1 MLLHDAVD
9 PGLPE
14 TLASQISEIA
24 ELSDGWLEGGGAK
37 IDQAVMK
44 RVAQLANVIGTS
56 DHPHVLI
63 FPRPDGGIQIE
74 WQEQEFEVEVLPD
87 GTEIAYAFAE
97 ERDDD
102 GERDFESSSHSAD
115 SVISWLYERGQWHR
129 KLDGQTW
136 FR

>member
-1 MLLHDAVD
+1 MFHYAVE

-24 ELSDGWLEGGGAK
+24 ELSNGWFEGGGAK
-37 IDQAVMK
+37 IDEAVMK
-44 RVAQLANVIGTS
+44 RVEQLANVIGTS
-56 DHPHVLI
+56 DYPHVLI

-74 WQEQEFEVEVLPD
+74 WQEQEFEVAVLPD

-102 GERDFESSSHSAD
+102 GEGVFRSSSHSAD
-115 SVISWLYERGQWHR
+115 SVISWLYEG
-129 KLDGQTW
+129 G
-136 FR
+136 